1 MFSFYF
7 LGFKKILGFLKK
19 AFLVIVVYFI
29 IIAFF
34 LHFLNKDKPKATFDP
49 VEKNRQEIYKVIN
62 DPKLKNTQE
71 GQITIAL
78 YRAML
83 CGLIGEACTD
93 NPKDGDKNFNH
104 SVFGF
109 VSNLIVLPYANPPA
123 SGVYWAYSG
132 LQNAGFVP
140 KTYAAEGIGF
150 AAIKPFM
157 NIWKVFRDI
166 SYMLLVLVLIAIG
179 FMIMFRAKI
188 NPQTVISVEN
198 SLPKI
203 VVALLL
209 ITFSFP
215 IAGFLIDLMYISI
228 GIIAVFFSNV
238 QNAPTWFAG
247 QPQEI
252 LKKFYFS
259 NSNDIWEYVDPFYE
273 SRLWQLSGAIF
284 GILPNILKE
293 ILSAVIMIVIPPIKL
308 LSILATLIPI
318 GRFKKSISGSSISS
332 ENKLIVKLTSTLL
345 KKLSI
350 IQKGLQFAG
359 LSTDIVGIIVALFI
373 LGLEFLLFG
382 PLYTIAGVLVIFLI
396 LALSL
401 LYMFFRIFFMLL
413 YSYIQVILLIFFSPL
428 IISAEMIPGKST
440 FSSWIKNLL
449 LNLATWP
456 LLVVMILISQILLN
470 QPSSQGNFWLPPFL
484 LSVNPEYIRIII
496 SMGILFMTPD
506 LIKALKEMTG
516 VKPMPLGLN
525 FGAFTAGAGAIVGG
539 ATGAASQFYTPY
551 QFLTSPQSGILN
563 KMSKFFPDMSKIN
576 EEISKSAN
584 SSSGQGPAT
593 NPPTNP

>member
-7 LGFKKILGFLKK
+7 LGFKKILSFLKK
-19 AFLVIVVYFI
+19 VFIVFAVYFI
-29 IIAFF
+29 VISLF
-34 LHFLNKDKPKATFDP
+34 LYFLNKDKPKTTFDP
-49 VEKNRQEIYKVIN
+49 VKKNREEIYKVIN
-62 DPKLKNTQE
+62 DPKIKDTQE
-71 GQITIAL
+71 GKIAIAL
-78 YRAML
+78 YRSML

-104 SVFGF
+104 SLFGF
-109 VSNLIVLPYANPPA
+109 VTNLIVLPYANPPA
-123 SGVYWAYSG
+123 SGIYWAYSG

-140 KTYAAEGIGF
+140 KTHAAEGIGF

-215 IAGFLIDLMYISI
+215 IAGFLIDLTYISI

-238 QNAPTWFAG
+238 QNPPTWFAG

-252 LKKFYFS
+252 LKRFYFS
-259 NSNDIWEYVDPFYE
+259 TSNNIWEFINPFYQ
-273 SRLWQLSGAIF
+273 SRVWQLSGAIF

-293 ILSAVIMIVIPPIKL
+293 IISAAVLIVMPPIKL
-308 LSILATLIPI
+308 LSIILSAVSLGKIKPISEATFFIPKI
-318 GRFKKSISGSSISS
+318 K
-332 ENKLIVKLTSTLL
+332 E
-345 KKLSI
+345 
-350 IQKGLQFAG
+350 GLEKAG
-359 LSTDIVGIIVALFI
+359 LSTDIVGIIIAFVI
-373 LGLEFLLFG
+373 LIIEYLLIG

-396 LALSL
+396 LCLSL
-401 LYMFFRIFFMLL
+401 FYMFFRIFFMLL
-413 YSYIQVILLIFFSPL
+413 YSYIQIILLIFFSPVIL
-428 IISAEMIPGKST
+428 AAEMIPGKSI
-440 FSSWIKNLL
+440 FSSWVKNLI

-456 LLVVMILISQILLN
+456 LLIIMILISQILLN
-470 QPSSQGNFWLPPFL
+470 QPPNQGNFWLPPFL
-484 LSVNPEYIRIII
+484 ISVNPEYIRIII
-496 SMGILFMTPD
+496 SMGILFITPD
-506 LIKALKEMTG
+506 LIRALKEMTG

-539 ATGAASQFYTPY
+539 ALGAAGQFYTPY
-551 QFLTSPQSGILN
+551 QFLLGSSGILQ
-563 KMSKFFPDMSKIN
+563 KLFKGKGEASKTIQNTLNTSQVSP
-576 EEISKSAN
+576 
-584 SSSGQGPAT
+584 GQGTGT
-593 NPPTNP
+593 NPQT

>member
-7 LGFKKILGFLKK
+7 LGFKKILSFLKK
-19 AFLVIVVYFI
+19 VFIVFAVYFI
-29 IIAFF
+29 VISLF
-34 LHFLNKDKPKATFDP
+34 LYFLNKDKPKTTFDP
-49 VEKNRQEIYKVIN
+49 VKKNREEIYKVIN
-62 DPKLKNTQE
+62 DPKIKNTKE
-71 GQITIAL
+71 GQIAIAL
-78 YRAML
+78 YRGML
-83 CGLIGEACTD
+83 CSLIGEACTD

-104 SVFGF
+104 SLFGF
-109 VSNLIVLPYANPPA
+109 VTNLIVLPYANPPA
-123 SGVYWAYSG
+123 SGIYWAYSG
-132 LQNAGFVP
+132 LQNAGLVP

-150 AAIKPFM
+150 AAIKPFI

-238 QNAPTWFAG
+238 QNPPTWFAG

-259 NSNDIWEYVDPFYE
+259 TSNDIWEFINPFYQ
-273 SRLWQLSGAIF
+273 SRVWQLSGAIF
-284 GILPNILKE
+284 GILPDILKQ
-293 ILSAVIMIVIPPIKL
+293 IISAALLIVIPPIKL
-308 LSILATLIPI
+308 LSIILSVVSLGKIKPISETTFFIPKI
-318 GRFKKSISGSSISS
+318 K
-332 ENKLIVKLTSTLL
+332 E
-345 KKLSI
+345 
-350 IQKGLQFAG
+350 GLEKAG
-359 LSTDIVGIIVALFI
+359 LSTDIVGIIIALFI
-373 LGLEFLLFG
+373 LVVEYVLIG

-396 LALSL
+396 LCLSL
-401 LYMFFRIFFMLL
+401 FYMFFRIFFMLL
-413 YSYIQVILLIFFSPL
+413 YSYIQIILLIFFSPVIL
-428 IISAEMIPGKST
+428 AVEMVPGKST
-440 FSSWIKNLL
+440 FSSWVKNLL

-456 LLVVMILISQILLN
+456 LLIIMILISQILLN
-470 QPSSQGNFWLPPFL
+470 QPPSQGNFWLPPFL
-484 LSVNPEYIRIII
+484 ISINPEYIRIII

-506 LIKALKEMTG
+506 LIRALKEMTG

-539 ATGAASQFYTPY
+539 ALGAAGQFYTPY
-551 QFLTSPQSGILN
+551 QFLLGPSGILQ
-563 KMSKFFPDMSKIN
+563 KLFK
-576 EEISKSAN
+576 
-584 SSSGQGPAT
+584 GQGDASKTIQNTLNTSQVSPGQGTGT
-593 NPPTNP
+593 NPQT

>member
-19 AFLVIVVYFI
+19 AFIVLTVYFI
-29 IIAFF
+29 VISLF
-34 LHFLNKDKPKATFDP
+34 LHFINKDKPKVTFDP

-62 DPKLKNTQE
+62 DPKLKNTKE

-104 SVFGF
+104 SLFGF
-109 VSNLIVLPYANPPA
+109 VTNLIVLPYANPPA
-123 SGVYWAYSG
+123 SGIYWAYSG
-132 LQNAGFVP
+132 LQSAGFVP

-179 FMIMFRAKI
+179 FLIMFRAKI

-238 QNAPTWFAG
+238 QNPPTWFAG

-259 NSNDIWEYVDPFYE
+259 TGWGIWEYVTGVSF
-273 SRLWQLSGAIF
+273 SNF
-284 GILPNILKE
+284 NILK
-293 ILSAVIMIVIPPIKL
+293 LS
-308 LSILATLIPI
+308 
-318 GRFKKSISGSSISS
+318 SS
-332 ENKLIVKLTSTLL
+332 
-345 KKLSI
+345 
-350 IQKGLQFAG
+350 
-359 LSTDIVGIIVALFI
+359 IVGIIPEYLRNIITGIIAVLIPPTTFLPIVTSNTGGFVNRGLNWSWFI
-373 LGLEFLLFG
+373 NLIKNKFEHLGG
-382 PLYTIAGVLVIFLI
+382 QTIVGIIAVFIFLVIEIVLGIFIYNI
-396 LALSL
+396 LLWIAVSIILVLTL
-401 LYMFFRIFFMLL
+401 LYLLFRIFFMLL
-413 YSYIQVILLIFFSPL
+413 YSYIQIILLIFFSPVIL
-428 IISAEMIPGKST
+428 AVEMVPGKST
-440 FSSWIKNLL
+440 FSSWVKNLL

-456 LLVVMILISQILLN
+456 LLIIMILISQILLN
-470 QPSSQGNFWLPPFL
+470 QPPSQGNFWLPPFL

-506 LIKALKEMTG
+506 LIRALKEMTG
-516 VKPMPLGLN
+516 VKPMSLGLN

-539 ATGAASQFYTPY
+539 ALGAAGQFYTPY
-551 QFLTSPQSGILN
+551 QFLLGESGIL
-563 KMSKFFPDMSKIN
+563 KRLFKGEGDASKTLQNTLNTGRGSP
-576 EEISKSAN
+576 
-584 SSSGQGPAT
+584 GQGTGT
-593 NPPTNP
+593 NQPTNP

>member
-19 AFLVIVVYFI
+19 AFIVLAVYFI
-29 IIAFF
+29 VISLFF
-34 LHFLNKDKPKATFDP
+34 HFLNKDKPKTTYNA

-62 DPKLKNTQE
+62 DPKIKNTQE
-71 GQITIAL
+71 GKIAIAL

-109 VSNLIVLPYANPPA
+109 ITNLIVLPYANPPA

-150 AAIKPFM
+150 SAIKPFM
-157 NIWKVFRDI
+157 DIWKVFRDI

-238 QNAPTWFAG
+238 QNPPTWFAG

-259 NSNDIWEYVDPFYE
+259 TSNNIMELINPFYQ
-273 SRLWQLSGAIF
+273 SRVWQLSGAIF
-284 GILPNILKE
+284 GILPDILKQ
-293 ILSAVIMIVIPPIKL
+293 IISAAVLIVVPPIKL
-308 LSILATLIPI
+308 LSVILSVVTLGKIKPISETTFFIPKI
-318 GRFKKSISGSSISS
+318 K
-332 ENKLIVKLTSTLL
+332 E
-345 KKLSI
+345 
-350 IQKGLQFAG
+350 GLEKAG
-359 LSTDIVGIIVALFI
+359 LSTDIVGIIIALFI
-373 LGLEFLLFG
+373 LVVEYILIG

-396 LALSL
+396 LCLSL
-401 LYMFFRIFFMLL
+401 FYMFFRIFFMLL
-413 YSYIQVILLIFFSPL
+413 YSYIQIILLIFFSPVIL
-428 IISAEMIPGKST
+428 AAEMIPGKST
-440 FSSWIKNLL
+440 FSSWVKNLL

-456 LLVVMILISQILLN
+456 LLIIMILISQILLN
-470 QPSSQGNFWLPPFL
+470 QPPSQGNFWLPPFL
-484 LSVNPEYIRIII
+484 LSINPEYIRIII

-506 LIKALKEMTG
+506 LIRALKEMTG
-516 VKPMPLGLN
+516 VKPISLGLN

-539 ATGAASQFYTPY
+539 ALGAAGQFYTPY
-551 QFLTSPQSGILN
+551 QFLLGQGGILQ
-563 KMSKFFPDMSKIN
+563 KLFKGEGDASKTLQNTLNTGRGSP
-576 EEISKSAN
+576 
-584 SSSGQGPAT
+584 GQGTGT

>member
-7 LGFKKILGFLKK
+7 LGFKKILSFLKK
-19 AFLVIVVYFI
+19 VFIVFAVYFI
-29 IIAFF
+29 VISLF
-34 LHFLNKDKPKATFDP
+34 LYFLNKDKPKTTFDP
-49 VEKNRQEIYKVIN
+49 VKKNREEIYKVIN
-62 DPKLKNTQE
+62 DPKIKDTQE
-71 GQITIAL
+71 GKIAIAL
-78 YRAML
+78 YRSML

-104 SVFGF
+104 SLFGF
-109 VSNLIVLPYANPPA
+109 VTNLIVLPYANPPA
-123 SGVYWAYSG
+123 SGIYWAYSG

-140 KTYAAEGIGF
+140 KTHAAEGIGF

-215 IAGFLIDLMYISI
+215 IAGFLIDLTYISI

-238 QNAPTWFAG
+238 QNPPTWFAG

-252 LKKFYFS
+252 LKRFYFS
-259 NSNDIWEYVDPFYE
+259 TSNNIWEFINPFYQ
-273 SRLWQLSGAIF
+273 SRVWQLSGAIF

-293 ILSAVIMIVIPPIKL
+293 IISAAVLIVMPPIKL
-308 LSILATLIPI
+308 LSIILSAVSLGKIKPISEATFFIPKI
-318 GRFKKSISGSSISS
+318 K
-332 ENKLIVKLTSTLL
+332 E
-345 KKLSI
+345 
-350 IQKGLQFAG
+350 GLEKAG
-359 LSTDIVGIIVALFI
+359 LSTDIVGIIIAFVI
-373 LGLEFLLFG
+373 LIIEYLLIG

-396 LALSL
+396 LCLSL
-401 LYMFFRIFFMLL
+401 FYMFFRIFFMLL
-413 YSYIQVILLIFFSPL
+413 YSYIQIILLIFFSPVIL
-428 IISAEMIPGKST
+428 AAEMIPGKSI
-440 FSSWIKNLL
+440 FSSWVKNLI

-456 LLVVMILISQILLN
+456 LLIIMILISQILLN
-470 QPSSQGNFWLPPFL
+470 QPPNQGNFWLPPFL
-484 LSVNPEYIRIII
+484 ISVNPEYIRIII
-496 SMGILFMTPD
+496 SMGILFITPD
-506 LIKALKEMTG
+506 LIRALKEMTG

-539 ATGAASQFYTPY
+539 ALGAAGQFYTPY
-551 QFLTSPQSGILN
+551 QFLLGSSGIFQKLFKGKGEASKTIQNTLN
-563 KMSKFFPDMSKIN
+563 TSQVSP
-576 EEISKSAN
+576 
-584 SSSGQGPAT
+584 GQGTGT
-593 NPPTNP
+593 NPQT

>member
-19 AFLVIVVYFI
+19 AFIVLAVYFI
-29 IIAFF
+29 VISLF
-34 LHFLNKDKPKATFDP
+34 LYFLNKDKPKTTFDP
-49 VEKNRQEIYKVIN
+49 VKKNREEIYKVIN
-62 DPKLKNTQE
+62 DPKIKNTKE
-71 GQITIAL
+71 GQIAIAL
-78 YRAML
+78 YRGML

-104 SVFGF
+104 SLFGF
-109 VSNLIVLPYANPPA
+109 ITNLIVLPYANPPA
-123 SGVYWAYSG
+123 SGIYWAYSG

-238 QNAPTWFAG
+238 QNPPTWFAG

-252 LKKFYFS
+252 LKRFYFS
-259 NSNDIWEYVDPFYE
+259 TSWGIWEYVTGVSFNN
-273 SRLWQLSGAIF
+273 F
-284 GILPNILKE
+284 NILK
-293 ILSAVIMIVIPPIKL
+293 LS
-308 LSILATLIPI
+308 
-318 GRFKKSISGSSISS
+318 SS
-332 ENKLIVKLTSTLL
+332 
-345 KKLSI
+345 
-350 IQKGLQFAG
+350 
-359 LSTDIVGIIVALFI
+359 IVGIIPEYLRNIVTGILAVIIPPTTLLPIVTFGVVKKSLNWGWLINLIKNKFEHLGGQTVIGIGIILIFLFI
-373 LGLEFLLFG
+373 EIVLGMFFYNILLWIVVSII
-382 PLYTIAGVLVIFLI
+382 LVLT
-396 LALSL
+396 L
-401 LYMFFRIFFMLL
+401 LYLLFRIFFMLL
-413 YSYIQVILLIFFSPL
+413 YSYIQIILLIFFSPAIL
-428 IISAEMIPGKST
+428 TVEMIPGKSI
-440 FSSWIKNLL
+440 FSSWVKNLL

-456 LLVVMILISQILLN
+456 LLIIMILISQILLN
-470 QPSSQGNFWLPPFL
+470 QPPSQGNFWLPPFL
-484 LSVNPEYIRIII
+484 ISVNPEYIRIII

-525 FGAFTAGAGAIVGG
+525 LGAFTAGAGAIVGG
-539 ATGAASQFYTPY
+539 AAGAAGQFYTPY
-551 QFLTSPQSGILN
+551 MLLNQLGIIGKKQRLGQEAGTTAGKTGESLT
-563 KMSKFFPDMSKIN
+563 KFGGTTGAESHN
-576 EEISKSAN
+576 
-584 SSSGQGPAT
+584 
-593 NPPTNP
+593 

>member
-7 LGFKKILGFLKK
+7 LGFKKILSFLKK
-19 AFLVIVVYFI
+19 VFIVFAVYFI
-29 IIAFF
+29 VISLF
-34 LHFLNKDKPKATFDP
+34 LYFLNKDKQKTTFDP
-49 VEKNRQEIYKVIN
+49 VKKNREEIYKVIN
-62 DPKLKNTQE
+62 DPKIKNTKE
-71 GQITIAL
+71 GQIAIAL
-78 YRAML
+78 YRSML

-104 SVFGF
+104 SLFGF
-109 VSNLIVLPYANPPA
+109 VTNLIVLPYANPPA
-123 SGVYWAYSG
+123 SGIYWAYSG

-238 QNAPTWFAG
+238 QNPPTWFAG

-252 LKKFYFS
+252 LKRFYFS
-259 NSNDIWEYVDPFYE
+259 TSSGIWEYVTGVSFNN
-273 SRLWQLSGAIF
+273 F
-284 GILPNILKE
+284 NILK
-293 ILSAVIMIVIPPIKL
+293 LS
-308 LSILATLIPI
+308 
-318 GRFKKSISGSSISS
+318 SS
-332 ENKLIVKLTSTLL
+332 
-345 KKLSI
+345 
-350 IQKGLQFAG
+350 
-359 LSTDIVGIIVALFI
+359 IVGIIPEYLRNIVTGILAVLIPPTTFLPIVTSNVGGVVNRGLNWSWLINLIKDNFKHLAAQIGIGIVIILF
-373 LGLEFLLFG
+373 F
-382 PLYTIAGVLVIFLI
+382 LVIEIVLGIFIYNI
-396 LALSL
+396 LLWIVVSIILVLTL
-401 LYMFFRIFFMLL
+401 LYLLFRIFFMLL
-413 YSYIQVILLIFFSPL
+413 YSYIQIILLIFFSPVIL
-428 IISAEMIPGKST
+428 AAEMIPGKSI
-440 FSSWIKNLL
+440 FSSWVKNLL

-456 LLVVMILISQILLN
+456 LLIIMILISQILLN
-470 QPSSQGNFWLPPFL
+470 QPPSQGNFWLPPFL
-484 LSVNPEYIRIII
+484 ISVNPEYIRIII

-539 ATGAASQFYTPY
+539 ALGAAGQFYTPY
-551 QFLTSPQSGILN
+551 QFLLGPSGILQ
-563 KMSKFFPDMSKIN
+563 KFFK
-576 EEISKSAN
+576 
-584 SSSGQGPAT
+584 GQGDVPKTLQDTLNTGRGSPGQGTGT